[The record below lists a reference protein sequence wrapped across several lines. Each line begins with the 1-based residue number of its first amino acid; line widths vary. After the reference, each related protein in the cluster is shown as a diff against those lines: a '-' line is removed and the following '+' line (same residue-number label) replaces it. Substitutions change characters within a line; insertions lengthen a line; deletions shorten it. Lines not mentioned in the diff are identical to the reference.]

1 MSDSVTIFFRKE
13 SGMVQQE
20 KQTEAEWCP
29 QLDWV
34 PDGRR
39 RYRCSA
45 CNRRLFPR
53 MIHGNNGEFE
63 GWRLPPHKPK
73 GYKIKKRK
81 KKR

>member
-1 MSDSVTIFFRKE
+1 MQPEHAT
-13 SGMVQQE
+13 GG
-20 KQTEAEWCP
+20 EWCP
-29 QLDWV
+29 ERDWV

-53 MIHGNNGEFE
+53 LVPGDGGEFQ

-73 GYKIKKRK
+73 GYKIKKKGRARK
-81 KKR
+81 